1 LLKRSP
7 LSVTPGVAQGGHRFM
22 QLSAELYSQI
32 VKDLTSDG
40 LGEFGR
46 QQRREP
52 RVGVRARAYILPSL
66 SATTPIPVRVRDMS
80 VSGIGLLLPRELG
93 PDRLFLLLLP
103 KVGGQPPLRLACT
116 VAHCQAIGDDLYA
129 VGARFARWDEIASL
143 GPEVTCRS
151 REWPAK
157 AGAAPRK
164 KAAAEKAT
172 AATVGSKSK
181 GSARAARG
189 SAVASK
195 GAEPTEAPA
204 VTP

>member
-1 LLKRSP
+1 
-7 LSVTPGVAQGGHRFM
+7 M

-52 RVGVRARAYILPSL
+52 RVGVRAKAHILPSL

-80 VSGIGLLLPRELG
+80 VSGIGLLLPRELA

-103 KVGGQPPLRLACT
+103 KVGGHPPLRLACT
-116 VAHCQAIGDDLYA
+116 VAHCQAIGDDLFA

-151 REWPAK
+151 REWPTK
-157 AGAAPRK
+157 AGGAARKKPSAAAEAATAPAPKAAPRK
-164 KAAAEKAT
+164 T
-172 AATVGSKSK
+172 TGS
-181 GSARAARG
+181 R
-189 SAVASK
+189 
-195 GAEPTEAPA
+195 
-204 VTP
+204 

>member
-1 LLKRSP
+1 
-7 LSVTPGVAQGGHRFM
+7 M

-32 VKDLTSDG
+32 IKDLTSDG

-52 RVGVRARAYILPSL
+52 RVGVRAKAYILPSL
-66 SATTPIPVRVRDMS
+66 SATTPIPVRVRDVS
-80 VSGIGLLLPRELG
+80 VGGMGLLLPRELG

-103 KVGGQPPLRLACT
+103 KVGGHPPLRLACT

-129 VGARFARWDEIASL
+129 IGARFARWDEIATL

-157 AGAAPRK
+157 GGATPQRK
-164 KAAAEKAT
+164 KPAPAPA
-172 AATVGSKSK
+172 
-181 GSARAARG
+181 
-189 SAVASK
+189 AVAANADAGRTK
-195 GAEPTEAPA
+195 I
-204 VTP
+204 

>member
-1 LLKRSP
+1 
-7 LSVTPGVAQGGHRFM
+7 M

-32 VKDLTSDG
+32 IKDLVSDG

-52 RVGVRARAYILPSL
+52 RVGVRAKAYILPSL
-66 SATTPIPVRVRDMS
+66 SAAAPIPVRVRDVS
-80 VSGIGLLLPRELG
+80 VGGMGLLLPRDIG

-103 KVGGQPPLRLACT
+103 KAGGHPPLRLACT
-116 VAHCQAIGDDLYA
+116 VAHCSAIAEDLFA

-157 AGAAPRK
+157 AGAAPTRK
-164 KAAAEKAT
+164 KPAAPAPTTAAPAPAQKPPYKPTEGAAA
-172 AATVGSKSK
+172 
-181 GSARAARG
+181 
-189 SAVASK
+189 
-195 GAEPTEAPA
+195 
-204 VTP
+204 

>member
-1 LLKRSP
+1 
-7 LSVTPGVAQGGHRFM
+7 M

-32 VKDLTSDG
+32 IKDLVSDG

-52 RVGVRARAYILPSL
+52 RVGVRAKAYILPSL
-66 SATTPIPVRVRDMS
+66 SAVTPIPVRVRDVS
-80 VSGIGLLLPRELG
+80 VGGMGLLLPREIG

-103 KVGGQPPLRLACT
+103 KSGGHPPLRLACT
-116 VAHCQAIGDDLYA
+116 VAHCSAIAEDLFA

-157 AGAAPRK
+157 AGKTAAK
-164 KAAAEKAT
+164 GAKAASAPT
-172 AATVGSKSK
+172 SSK
-181 GSARAARG
+181 
-189 SAVASK
+189 
-195 GAEPTEAPA
+195 
-204 VTP
+204 

>member
-1 LLKRSP
+1 
-7 LSVTPGVAQGGHRFM
+7 M

-32 VKDLTSDG
+32 IKDLVSDG

-52 RVGVRARAYILPSL
+52 RVGVRAKAYILPSL
-66 SATTPIPVRVRDMS
+66 SAATPIPVRVRDVS
-80 VSGIGLLLPRELG
+80 VGGMGLLLPREIG

-103 KVGGQPPLRLACT
+103 KSGGHPPLRLACT
-116 VAHCQAIGDDLYA
+116 VAHCSAIAEDLFA

-157 AGAAPRK
+157 AGAAQRK
-164 KAAAEKAT
+164 KPAP
-172 AATVGSKSK
+172 ATVVPS
-181 GSARAARG
+181 
-189 SAVASK
+189 
-195 GAEPTEAPA
+195 APA
-204 VTP
+204 PKTPADPVKP